1 MDATMPRILAVCTG
15 NICRSPAIERLLAAG
30 LPGLALIGS
39 AGTAAV
45 VGAPIARPMRVL
57 LYEAGAD
64 TANFAARQITAALID
79 QADLVLTASTT
90 HRSTIVDLQP
100 TAVHRTFTLL
110 EFTASTQSAN
120 PTRLAG
126 HTMPERLE
134 VLIRHA
140 RHARPKL
147 RLTDPDIPDPYL
159 QPNEVYDAV
168 FAQISEAVE
177 VIAKAL
183 TSADDT
189 PKETLI
195 RGSGALITSVR

>member
-1 MDATMPRILAVCTG
+1 MHPKPKILAVCTG
-15 NICRSPAIERLLAAG
+15 NVCRSPVIERLLAVA
-30 LPGLALIGS
+30 LPQAKVSS
-39 AGTAAV
+39 AGTAAP
-45 VGAPIARPMRVL
+45 VGTPIARSMKVQ
-57 LYEAGAD
+57 LYQAGAN
-64 TANFAARQITAALID
+64 TSHVARQLTVEMID
-79 QADLVLTASTT
+79 QADLILTATAE
-90 HRSTIVDLQP
+90 HRSFVVAQQP

-110 EFTASTQSAN
+110 EFAASTESAN

-126 HTMPERLE
+126 HTIPERLE
-134 VLIRHA
+134 ILIRHA

-147 RLTDPDIPDPYL
+147 RLADPDIPDPYL

-183 TSADDT
+183 TNPDDT